1 MMGLSTVF
9 DISVMS
15 EPQQLFEGS
24 NYHSYQKKKKKII
37 KKSFRLGRS
46 KHNFFLIIAVVYFN
60 PKGN

>member
-24 NYHSYQKKKKKII
+24 NYHSYQKKKKK
-37 KKSFRLGRS
+37 KLSKSHFD
-46 KHNFFLIIAVVYFN
+46 
-60 PKGN
+60 

>member
-24 NYHSYQKKKKKII
+24 NYHSYQKKKKNI

>member
-24 NYHSYQKKKKKII
+24 NYHSYQKKKKKYQKVISIRAI
-37 KKSFRLGRS
+37 KT
-46 KHNFFLIIAVVYFN
+46 
-60 PKGN
+60 